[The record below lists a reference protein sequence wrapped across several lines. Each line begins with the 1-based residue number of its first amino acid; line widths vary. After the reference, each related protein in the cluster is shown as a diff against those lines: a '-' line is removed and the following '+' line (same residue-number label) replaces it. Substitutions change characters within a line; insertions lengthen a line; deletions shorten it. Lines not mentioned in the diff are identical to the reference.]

1 MNDKDMEYLGNINTS
16 PGPNAG
22 RSIDPTKPE
31 PDASAMLIEKVARAI
46 AQVRHGSEGYR
57 DEDDGVQ
64 YWELC
69 IDEACA
75 AIDVI
80 LRLPIVIR

>member
-31 PDASAMLIEKVARAI
+31 PDASAMLIEKVARA
-46 AQVRHGSEGYR
+46 
-57 DEDDGVQ
+57 
-64 YWELC
+64 
-69 IDEACA
+69 
-75 AIDVI
+75 
-80 LRLPIVIR
+80 